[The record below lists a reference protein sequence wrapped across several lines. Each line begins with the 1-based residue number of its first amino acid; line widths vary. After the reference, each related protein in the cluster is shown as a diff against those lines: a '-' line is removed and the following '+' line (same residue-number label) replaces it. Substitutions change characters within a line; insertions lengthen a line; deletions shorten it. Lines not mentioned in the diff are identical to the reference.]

1 MAQGKKSFIIYTDSR
16 GMVNKL
22 SNERAG
28 ILFKTLFSYCDD
40 ENPICD
46 DEVIDMA
53 FEHFKNILKRDL
65 KKYENIVERNRNN
78 GKNGGRPK
86 NPVGNLETEINP
98 KEPKKAD
105 SDNDNDIIDINNKLL
120 SEIEISD
127 VEDNLKKYFE
137 IAKNFQELFI
147 QNLTEKSI
155 SAVTQKNAKFK
166 NYVTPIR
173 LMIENNECTLQD
185 LRDVWSYLSSP
196 KSEFW
201 KKNIL
206 STTKLR
212 EQIVKLIFET
222 KKL

>member
-1 MAQGKKSFIIYTDSR
+1 MNNKKEYIKITIQDIEIAEEFFDNEKHFNEFLINVFKYYRGKETTIKTKIVAKYFKSYMKTMNFVIDSR
-16 GMVNKL
+16 VNGLKGYLAKSNNQEVKALMVEPPLEVVVDTNII
-22 SNERAG
+22 SN
-28 ILFKTLFSYCDD
+28 
-40 ENPICD
+40 N
-46 DEVIDMA
+46 
-53 FEHFKNILKRDL
+53 
-65 KKYENIVERNRNN
+65 
-78 GKNGGRPK
+78 
-86 NPVGNLETEINP
+86 
-98 KEPKKAD
+98 
-105 SDNDNDIIDINNKLL
+105 INNKLL

-196 KSEFW
+196 KAEFW

-222 KKL
+222 KKIK

>member
-1 MAQGKKSFIIYTDSR
+1 MVEPPLEVVVDANII
-16 GMVNKL
+16 
-22 SNERAG
+22 SN
-28 ILFKTLFSYCDD
+28 
-40 ENPICD
+40 N
-46 DEVIDMA
+46 
-53 FEHFKNILKRDL
+53 
-65 KKYENIVERNRNN
+65 
-78 GKNGGRPK
+78 
-86 NPVGNLETEINP
+86 
-98 KEPKKAD
+98 
-105 SDNDNDIIDINNKLL
+105 INNKLL

-196 KSEFW
+196 KAEFW

-222 KKL
+222 KKIK